1 MPAQGFL
8 NSRDM
13 LLPHFTALGAGPIVL
28 MLHGAGGNFR
38 SFAPQVERL
47 ARAGYKAV
55 AWDMPGYG
63 HSVPVEPYGLK
74 GLARSAIALIEA
86 LLPADAPAPKRS
98 VHLVGHGLGGMVAQE
113 LIMRRPDLVRRLV
126 LVGSTSG
133 PDSGW
138 AEDAVSQTLLLDAAA
153 DADRPQWAQ
162 TVVAAQTGPQALA
175 EGVMLANHCMAQVS
189 PVTYRHALQAQAAFD
204 RDAAL
209 SHIHVPTLLIRG
221 EHDPLAPMAALE
233 RMAQRIHGGRWV
245 QMPGVGHWP
254 QLESPEAFEALLL
267 DFLDE
272 APVHWTH

>member
-1 MPAQGFL
+1 
-8 NSRDM
+8 M

-74 GLARSAIALIEA
+74 GLALSAIALIEA
-86 LLPADAPAPKRS
+86 LLPPDAPAPKRS

-138 AEDAVSQTLLLDAAA
+138 ASDAERQTMLLDAAR
-153 DADRPQWAQ
+153 DDHPQHWAR
-162 TVVAAQTGPQALA
+162 TVVDAQVGPLALA
-175 EGVMLANHCMAQVS
+175 EGLQLARHCMAQVS

-209 SHIHVPTLLIRG
+209 AHIHVPALLITG
-221 EHDPLAPMAALE
+221 EHDRLAPVAAIE
-233 RMAQRIHGGRWV
+233 RMAQRIHGSRWV

-254 QLESPEAFEALLL
+254 QLESPEAFEALLM
-267 DFLDE
+267 DFLNE
-272 APVHWTH
+272 SPVHWTH